1 MRLAVLLGSAVI
13 ASACSTGPTQP
24 PAQQQAAAYQPV
36 VSLNEIMV
44 NIIDPH
50 SHELWDAAANPAKAP
65 KTDED
70 WRNIRHAAVTL
81 AAGGNL
87 TMMSGNGPK
96 DQAWRAQKDWY
107 RLSQAVSDAGL
118 AASRA
123 VQNRNVAALS
133 KAGDQLLEACLNC
146 HKEYKLVIPE
156 ISADPEIH
164 KPEFQ

>member
-1 MRLAVLLGSAVI
+1 MASSCSAGSA
-13 ASACSTGPTQP
+13 TP
-24 PAQQQAAAYQPV
+24 PVPQEPSAYQPV
-36 VSLNEIMV
+36 VTLNEIMV

-50 SHELWDAAANPAKAP
+50 SHELWDAAADPAKAP

-70 WRNIRHAAVTL
+70 WRKVRHAAVTL

-87 TMMSGNGPK
+87 TMLSGNGPK
-96 DQAWRAQKDWY
+96 DQAWRTQKDWY
-107 RLSQAVSDAGL
+107 KLSQAVSDAGL
-118 AASRA
+118 AATRA

-133 KAGDQLLEACLNC
+133 KAGDQLLEACLHC